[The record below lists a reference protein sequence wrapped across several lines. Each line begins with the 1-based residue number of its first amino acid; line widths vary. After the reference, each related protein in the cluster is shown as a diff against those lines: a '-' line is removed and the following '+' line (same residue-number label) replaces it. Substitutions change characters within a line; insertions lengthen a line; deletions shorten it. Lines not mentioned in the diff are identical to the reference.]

1 MKKLNLIIA
10 LLMITGVVS
19 LTTSCNKDVQEVD
32 DTSVSVDDA
41 FTEGIFSNVT
51 SIADEAYTT
60 VLINGVTYTIF
71 LP

>member
-19 LTTSCNKDVQEVD
+19 LTTSCNKDEQKVD
-32 DTSVSVDDA
+32 DTSVSADDA
-41 FTEGIFSNVT
+41 FAEGIFSNVT